1 MSHPSFTHSAGFPFS
16 YRIEFKI
23 SLLIHQCITTP
34 LPTSKNYSHHKPHH
48 ITSSSENKVLLLLG
62 PSSAPWRIGLSAQP
76 LLACGVPLTDHPRAP
91 QSTASFNT
99 AFPTHPHPSA
109 QQAANQITCSLSHL
123 LFTGVCLRSLMGGG
137 GRGTGAATVIG
148 GKQISGQS
156 CQGRVETDPKSH
168 KTGGR
173 GDELQEREGRTIMMS
188 PDARALE
195 DLLYAGDLGDEGEGA
210 EGAEPGGRAPAGTE
224 ESAASDNEP
233 MTCAGCG
240 EQVCDRFFLL
250 AAGCVWHGVCLRCSQ
265 CHCEL
270 QTHPS
275 LYWRNGHIYCQQ
287 DYCRMFGGGQCA
299 RCLQPI
305 PASALVMRSGDLTF
319 HPHCFS
325 CQECDVTLIPGNL
338 YCMQGQNLYCQSHYH
353 GDDLQ
358 PKPSLKEAQNQVSG
372 EGEESV
378 SSPEPRLDDRATGG
392 RSRRRSKRIRT
403 CFRSEQLR
411 ALESY
416 FAEKH
421 NPDGKDW
428 NCLAHKTG
436 LPKRVL
442 QVWFQNARAKLR
454 RSLTADDSQAN
465 SPSAPQGSVT
475 VATGSP
481 SPSPSC
487 SPPTNHSPSLLTPA
501 PSTSCSSLCSPPRS
515 PRRRRARPP
524 ASRFSC
530 EAPLSSWTTTP
541 RVHQGASPL
550 WRPSRTSESQEEE
563 RREMLILIVLIDR
576 ITAEQLSLV
585 LEFSLLWIVMEYS
598 N

>member
-1 MSHPSFTHSAGFPFS
+1 
-16 YRIEFKI
+16 
-23 SLLIHQCITTP
+23 
-34 LPTSKNYSHHKPHH
+34 
-48 ITSSSENKVLLLLG
+48 
-62 PSSAPWRIGLSAQP
+62 
-76 LLACGVPLTDHPRAP
+76 
-91 QSTASFNT
+91 
-99 AFPTHPHPSA
+99 
-109 QQAANQITCSLSHL
+109 
-123 LFTGVCLRSLMGGG
+123 
-137 GRGTGAATVIG
+137 
-148 GKQISGQS
+148 
-156 CQGRVETDPKSH
+156 
-168 KTGGR
+168 
-173 GDELQEREGRTIMMS
+173 MMS

-224 ESAASDNEP
+224 ESAASDNVRPWLHTATAVSIQEP

-442 QVWFQNARAKLR
+442 QPFSSNTSTIDQLQLAL
-454 RSLTADDSQAN
+454 LTA
-465 SPSAPQGSVT
+465 P
-475 VATGSP
+475 
-481 SPSPSC
+481 
-487 SPPTNHSPSLLTPA
+487 LTP
-501 PSTSCSSLCSPPRS
+501 
-515 PRRRRARPP
+515 PP
-524 ASRFSC
+524 ASPAASQSLQLRSPAFFLDYDSQS
-530 EAPLSSWTTTP
+530 APGCLSSLEAFEDFGEP
-541 RVHQGASPL
+541 GGGAEGDVDSDSSY
-550 WRPSRTSESQEEE
+550 RPH
-563 RREMLILIVLIDR
+563 
-576 ITAEQLSLV
+576 
-585 LEFSLLWIVMEYS
+585 YC
-598 N
+598 